1 MYCPHCNYFYLG
13 NISRCP
19 ECGRAI
25 ESHPASPTVSTTR
38 NHSSVAVN
46 MSEPENFGDY
56 ILAFSII
63 ALVVNILATVICSFV
78 FGKNLSGEF
87 DFGSFILILLS
98 ELGSSIIFF
107 LFTRGFGH
115 LVKSSISTAE
125 NSEMSLHYIQKIE
138 EAQRMS
144 AASKDNKG
152 T

>member
-13 NISRCP
+13 NLSKCP

-25 ESHPASPTVSTTR
+25 ESHPASPTVSE
-38 NHSSVAVN
+38 S
-46 MSEPENFGDY
+46 ENFGDY
-56 ILAFSII
+56 ILVFSII

-78 FGKNLSGEF
+78 FGKNLRGEF

-98 ELGSSIIFF
+98 GLVSSIIFF
-107 LFTRGFGH
+107 LFTHGFGH

-125 NSEMSLHYIQKIE
+125 NSKMSLHYIQKIE
-138 EAQRMS
+138 KAQRMS